1 MFMEIYKGWWNI
13 LKIINNRQEELL
25 KAQEEITQ
33 YNDELKNINA
43 KIMDDN
49 NVKWSL
55 SVVIS
60 VIVMFIFLS
69 VLPIKLDNIYLTVF
83 KCVIIT
89 ALSLIFGVFIGTKIM
104 LPFYKP
110 LEGIKHETESMHL
123 AYLLNKYKPL
133 AVARK
138 GENYLL
144 VLENR
149 TTKIVVREMINLKYI
164 EKTNINEIILDIDNE
179 KLYIPYKK

>member
-1 MFMEIYKGWWNI
+1 MVRL
-13 LKIINNRQEELL
+13 LKIINNKQEELL
-25 KAQEEITQ
+25 KAQEEIAQ
-33 YNDELKNINA
+33 YNSDLKDINS
-43 KIMDDN
+43 KIIDDN

-60 VIVMFIFLS
+60 VIVMFIVLS
-69 VLPIKLDNIYLTVF
+69 ILPIKLSNAYLTIF

-89 ALSLIFGVFIGTKIM
+89 IVSLVFGIFIGTKIM

-144 VLENR
+144 VLENK
-149 TTKIVVREMINLKYI
+149 TTKIVVREVINFCYI

-179 KLYIPYKK
+179 KLYVPYKK